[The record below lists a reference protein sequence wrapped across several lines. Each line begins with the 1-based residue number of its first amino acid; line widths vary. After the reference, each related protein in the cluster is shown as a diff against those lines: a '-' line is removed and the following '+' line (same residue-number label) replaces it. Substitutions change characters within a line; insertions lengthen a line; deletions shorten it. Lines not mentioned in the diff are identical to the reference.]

1 MLGLMQQ
8 RPLLVSS
15 LVDYASTWHGT
26 REIVSRDADGA
37 FHRST
42 FAEVAAR
49 AKRVANALSA
59 LGTRPGDRIATLAWN
74 SHRHLELYYGVT
86 SSGRVLHTV
95 NPRLF
100 PDQIQ
105 YIMHHAE
112 DAYVFFD
119 PVFAPLVE
127 ALAPRLPLARGWVAL
142 CDAKAMPAVKGV
154 SASLLRGPAGGGLG
168 GIRVA
173 AHRREHGLDALLHL
187 RHHRQSEGRDVQPPL
202 DGAARLR
209 RLLGRRAR
217 AVGPQLDPRRRAP
230 LSRQRLE
237 PPVLR
242 GDVRGEAGASRSKA
256 RSREHFPAARSGGV
270 HQGGRHPDDLA
281 QFPRLA
287 GGQSGKTRSV
297 AAETEAG
304 LLRRHGAA
312 ARHDREVPR
321 SYSASSCCTP
331 GA

>member
-15 LVDYASTWHGT
+15 LVDYASTWHGN

-59 LGTRPGDRIATLAWN
+59 LGTGPGDRIATLAWN
-74 SHRHLELYYGVT
+74 GHRHLELYYGVT

-127 ALAPRLPLARGWVAL
+127 ELAPRLPLARGWVAL
-142 CDAKAMPAVKGV
+142 CDAEGMPAVKGV
-154 SASLLRGPAGGGLG
+154 SLLCYEDVLAAASPEYDWPLIDENTASTLCYTSGTTGNPKGVMYSHRSTVLHAFAACAADGLALSARDSILVVVPLFHANAWSLPFSAAMCGAKLVLPGPRLDPESVFLLLDKEGCTKAGGIPTIWLNFLAWLEANKTG
-168 GIRVA
+168 
-173 AHRREHGLDALLHL
+173 
-187 RHHRQSEGRDVQPPL
+187 ST
-202 DGAARLR
+202 
-209 RLLGRRAR
+209 
-217 AVGPQLDPRRRAP
+217 
-230 LSRQRLE
+230 SR
-237 PPVLR
+237 
-242 GDVRGEAGASRSKA
+242 G
-256 RSREHFPAARSGGV
+256 
-270 HQGGRHPDDLA
+270 
-281 QFPRLA
+281 
-287 GGQSGKTRSV
+287 
-297 AAETEAG
+297 
-304 LLRRHGAA
+304 
-312 ARHDREVPR
+312 
-321 SYSASSCCTP
+321 
-331 GA
+331 